1 MKTKKIRIGM
11 LSTALFISCLVGS
24 PNAIA
29 TTTAATLD
37 QSATVIALD
46 QSKSA
51 DVIDWPMQLFTPS
64 ESGVLTQLDLAL
76 GRDSDR
82 VNSFHVDI
90 FPVDRDGLPQS
101 SPVYG
106 NPDDLEPVQIL
117 ATSVSELEPSSPDY
131 LWTTIILERPIVLVG
146 GQPYIIRIVAEDGAG
161 TFRWYTSSSEYTRG
175 GARTEDSG
183 EIYPIYVDDSETT
196 HLQYGFKTW
205 MQPSVFVQSGV
216 WQEGSI
222 DRSSEFDC
230 ISSSGNCPTFNNLS
244 TDANG
249 SRVFGMTDSVTYALH
264 SSDSGQSYSTPE
276 SPYPIS
282 NGGIYGTALYSN
294 TNGEGVLL
302 ARFCNLWNSVDG
314 GVSFSRITAVEFRP
328 RDSACFKQVAA
339 TQDGQVM
346 AAVASGAT
354 WAGMHQGVY
363 VSTDAG
369 VTWTETIYDQSW
381 TSISMSGDGS
391 KMIMASDDGFV
402 RVSSDFGATWN
413 YVVIG
418 LNNSG
423 RFNSVAMSLDGET
436 AYLSDNHRLFKLN
449 TSNGDVSNFGHEDV
463 WRKIQISADGA
474 IVAALD
480 DSGSIFVSL
489 DSGQTLAQA
498 GDGSISFTDMALSS
512 DGLLLHA
519 SSAGKMHR
527 IVPSTVDPTPI
538 VTEPSPEPSASTET
552 SVSTT
557 TLQPQGNSVANVVTT
572 EVSTQKAKFPAGSSA
587 LTAAGKKA
595 IKKIVS
601 KSGKD
606 ATYIVTAVASKSLGI
621 PDSKVKALAKARA
634 ARVKAYLIKL
644 GVKKSQITTKIK
656 VVESDVTPKTKIMAK
671 YLSK

>member
-480 DSGSIFVSL
+480 DSGSIFVSQ
-489 DSGQTLAQA
+489 DSGQTLVQA

-538 VTEPSPEPSASTET
+538 VTEPSPEPSVAPSESEVIAPTSASSEPEAVTKVEAVKKR
-552 SVSTT
+552 SIQFASSSI
-557 TLQPQGNSVANVVTT
+557 TLSPKAKSAIRATVKKAGKNADYVVTGY
-572 EVSTQKAKFPAGSSA
+572 AGESA
-587 LTAAGKKA
+587 DVQTSQ
-595 IKKIVS
+595 V
-601 KSGKD
+601 
-606 ATYIVTAVASKSLGI
+606 KSL
-621 PDSKVKALAKARA
+621 AKKRA
-634 ARVKAYLIKL
+634 AVVKAYLVKL
-644 GVKKSQITTKIK
+644 GVKKSHIKIK
-656 VVESDVTPKTKIMAK
+656 IKIVKPGVIPKTKILAI
-671 YLSK
+671 YLKS

>member
-1 MKTKKIRIGM
+1 MKTKKMRIGM
-11 LSTALFISCLVGS
+11 LSAALFISCLVGS
-24 PNAIA
+24 TNAIA
-29 TTTAATLD
+29 TTTPRTLD
-37 QSATVIALD
+37 QSAPAISLD
-46 QSKSA
+46 QSKAA

-90 FPVDRDGLPQS
+90 FPVDRDGKPQS
-101 SPVYG
+101 NPVYG

-131 LWTTIILERPIVLVG
+131 LWTTINLERPVILVG
-146 GQPYIIRIVAEDGAG
+146 GQRYLIRIVAEDGAG
-161 TFRWYTSSSEYTRG
+161 TFRWFTSSSEYSRG
-175 GARTEDSG
+175 GARMADGE
-183 EIYPIYVDDSETT
+183 EIYPIYADDSETT
-196 HLQYGFKTW
+196 QLQYGFKTW

-230 ISSSGNCPTFNNLS
+230 ISSSGDCPTFNNLS
-244 TDANG
+244 TNADG
-249 SRVFGMTDSVTYALH
+249 SRVFGMTDNVTYALH
-264 SSDSGQSYSTPE
+264 SSDSGQSYSTPL
-276 SPYPIS
+276 SPYPIR

-294 TNGEGVLL
+294 VTDEGVLL

-314 GVSFSRITAVEFRP
+314 GYTFSRITDVEFRP

-363 VSTDAG
+363 VSTNAG

-449 TSNGDVSNFGHEDV
+449 VLTGDVSNFGHEDV
-463 WRKIQISADGA
+463 WRKIQTSADGA

-480 DSGSIFVSL
+480 DSGSIFVSR

-519 SSAGKMHR
+519 SSAGKMYR
-527 IVPSTVDPTPI
+527 IDPSTVDPRLSSTD
-538 VTEPSPEPSASTET
+538 PSPEESASPSASPTKAAVASASVRFSASSSVLT
-552 SVSTT
+552 S
-557 TLQPQGNSVANVVTT
+557 A
-572 EVSTQKAKFPAGSSA
+572 E
-587 LTAAGKKA
+587 KKA
-595 IKKIVS
+595 MKKIVK
-601 KSGKD
+601 KSGKN
-606 ATYIVTAVASKSLGI
+606 AKYIVTGVAGKFSGV
-621 PDSKVKALAKARA
+621 PESKVKALAKSRA
-634 ARVKAYLIKL
+634 MKVKAYLIKL
-644 GVKKSQITTKIK
+644 GVKKSNIKIK
-656 VVESDVTPKTKIMAK
+656 VKIVKSGITPKTKILAK
-671 YLSK
+671 YLTT